1 MSEIRA
7 PGQRVRSFYEARL
20 KMFYRNRVDTTRA
33 SDKITYYL
41 LIDGIGQQRKC
52 CFLVVRVESVVASG
66 GLSDPG
72 WCHGRNELEW

>member
-1 MSEIRA
+1 MKKGTARPGIVKRCEMSEIRA

-41 LIDGIGQQRKC
+41 LIDGIG
-52 CFLVVRVESVVASG
+52 
-66 GLSDPG
+66 
-72 WCHGRNELEW
+72 